1 VEVQKKEKI
10 LYLISILHHFRQ
22 NTPEEVLNLEIL
34 NLESK
39 DVDSTI
45 YYVNDSKVGVTKG
58 LTKLTFELKDQKL
71 GYQNLKALVFYEG
84 QNSEATAR
92 VELVSSVQP
101 KLL

>member
-10 LYLISILHHFRQ
+10 LYLISIIIFGKIH
-22 NTPEEVLNLEIL
+22 PEEVLNLEIL

-39 DVDSTI
+39 KVDSTI
-45 YYVNDSKVGVTKG
+45 YYINDSKVGVTKG

-84 QNSEATAR
+84 QNSEATQSR
-92 VELVSSVQP
+92 TSVKHNP
-101 KLL
+101 NY